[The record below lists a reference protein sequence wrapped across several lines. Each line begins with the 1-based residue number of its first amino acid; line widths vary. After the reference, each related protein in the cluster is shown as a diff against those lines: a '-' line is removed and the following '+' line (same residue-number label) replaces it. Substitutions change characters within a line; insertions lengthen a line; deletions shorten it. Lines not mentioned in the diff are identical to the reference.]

1 MKDANLYNMMKEIR
15 TDCRL
20 AMDGIASSSMREYG
34 MDYKLNFGLK
44 TMQIKSIASKYK
56 QSAELSKLL
65 WAENT
70 RELKIL
76 ATLLY
81 PLDLFTEEEANKWAQ
96 DITNQEIRE
105 QICMNLFQN
114 LAFAQ
119 PISLEWSKSDNVNL
133 RISGYWLLARLLL
146 AKKSSNIISIS
157 QLSPGI
163 WEDIASKD
171 LFLRNASLLVLKHL
185 IRQSKSIGN
194 DILERIKN
202 FSSSDSSLKH
212 EAYNS
217 LKFEY
222 DFIWN

>member
-1 MKDANLYNMMKEIR
+1 MKEIR

-81 PLDLFTEEEANKWAQ
+81 PLDLFTEEEANKWVQ

-119 PISLEWSKSDNVNL
+119 PMSLEWSKSDNVNL

-146 AKKSSNIISIS
+146 TKKSSNIISIS

-163 WEDIASKD
+163 WEDIVSKD

-202 FSSSDSSLKH
+202 FSASDSSLKH